1 MNLSR
6 AFIVRAH
13 RGVLCTLAVGA
24 LAGALSGCVTRVVEQ
39 RPVVVERPAP
49 PRPVV
54 VQQVRHM
61 PAPIRED
68 RGAQPAPDF
77 NWVPG
82 HWKWAGNDWQ
92 WVHGN
97 WVRQPVP
104 PMPEV
109 IVETIPVAPAPQAMW
124 VPGHWVWRWN
134 GGGWQWER
142 GHWQR

>member
-49 PRPVV
+49 
-54 VQQVRHM
+54 
-61 PAPIRED
+61 
-68 RGAQPAPDF
+68 
-77 NWVPG
+77 
-82 HWKWAGNDWQ
+82 
-92 WVHGN
+92 
-97 WVRQPVP
+97 
-104 PMPEV
+104 
-109 IVETIPVAPAPQAMW
+109 QATW